1 LSYNHVQVI
10 AKYQDENGN
19 GQSGVVQWAP
29 TGPIVDSTLHVT
41 LCPSVENITLDA
53 TGTASVSLLA
63 MDDAHLNTGWA
74 WSFRP
79 TVEGVPGRVQ
89 YMSVLFANGA
99 TQYLDQLTTVVPTEI
114 G

>member
-1 LSYNHVQVI
+1 
-10 AKYQDENGN
+10 
-19 GQSGVVQWAP
+19 
-29 TGPIVDSTLHVT
+29 